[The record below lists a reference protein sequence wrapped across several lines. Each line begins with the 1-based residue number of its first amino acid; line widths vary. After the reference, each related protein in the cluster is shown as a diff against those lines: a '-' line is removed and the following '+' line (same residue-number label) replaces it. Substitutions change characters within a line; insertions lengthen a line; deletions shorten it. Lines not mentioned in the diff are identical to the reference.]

1 MQLYVWKKLHLAECL
16 DAIATPGGKGG
27 VVEGGNVYS
36 SSWTE
41 GKREQIPS
49 LATLLFTIIHGL

>member
-1 MQLYVWKKLHLAECL
+1 MQLYVWKKLHLAEFL
-16 DAIATPGGKGG
+16 DAIASPGGKGG
-27 VVEGGNVYS
+27 GVEGGIVYS

-49 LATLLFTIIHGL
+49 LVLFTIIHGL

>member
-1 MQLYVWKKLHLAECL
+1 MQLYVWKKLHLAEFL
-16 DAIATPGGKGG
+16 DAIASPGG
-27 VVEGGNVYS
+27 VEGGIVYS

-49 LATLLFTIIHGL
+49 LVLFTIIHGL